1 MNSLV
6 LSQNS
11 KNREKDKEKR
21 RKEQILPF
29 SLPLLP
35 FIEC

>member
-11 KNREKDKEKR
+11 KNREKGEEKR
-21 RKEQILPF
+21 RKEQIFPF
-29 SLPLLP
+29 SLPLFP